1 MALKTLASGLVLA
14 LDESTAVLPRA
25 VTEPTSIST
34 RYGIDAAV
42 TDYTS
47 WYSSINPKHY
57 TEGWT
62 WCGSCVP
69 IHTQYLA
76 DKDGKLTRTAYGFI
90 SPDILEADGYRIIS
104 SMFIVT
110 NSHGD
115 PWHCEPSPTTTGDKP
130 PLRRRVPCALPTVIN
145 GGPKPTSPGPGSEEC
160 EAHDYHWHCP
170 PGVEEPSYSPGDK
183 PADGKNGSGDE
194 NDGGSGGPGEYQAHG
209 DHWHC
214 PEGVEEPSYA
224 PDEAPGSEASG
235 KPSAGAESNGR
246 TPHGDHWHCPES
258 VEEPTP
264 PPPAGSSTLAT
275 VKEPAASSWPEEPVP
290 TVVANEGSILAGPS
304 TCMAVAIAFFF
315 GALMA

>member
-1 MALKTLASGLVLA
+1 MSLL
-14 LDESTAVLPRA
+14 
-25 VTEPTSIST
+25 TSIST

-76 DKDGKLTRTAYGFI
+76 DKDGKLTKTAYGFI

-104 SMFIVT
+104 SMFI
-110 NSHGD
+110 
-115 PWHCEPSPTTTGDKP
+115 
-130 PLRRRVPCALPTVIN
+130 